1 MPKKEHKTLL
11 DEAISLNEELEDR
24 LANSIDECE
33 KLKSRVDELHSYNS
47 ILERQEQDLENELA
61 YLKANAIEEPKKP
74 SKATV
79 EGALKFL
86 NKKGYRVTL
95 SSPPAKQY

>member
-1 MPKKEHKTLL
+1 MPKKEHKTLP

-24 LANSIDECE
+24 LAN
-33 KLKSRVDELHSYNS
+33 
-47 ILERQEQDLENELA
+47 ELA
-61 YLKANAIEEPKKP
+61 CLKANAIEEPKKP